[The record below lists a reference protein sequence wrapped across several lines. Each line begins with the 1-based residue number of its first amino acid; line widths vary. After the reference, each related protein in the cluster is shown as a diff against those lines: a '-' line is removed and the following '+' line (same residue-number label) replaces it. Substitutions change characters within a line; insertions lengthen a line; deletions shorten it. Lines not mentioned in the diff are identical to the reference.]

1 MSFLTVGVDPAFC
14 TSGGKNFTDFD
25 LRILSQ
31 LLKALAF
38 FVLGLRNHD
47 SFGISKSVTCRIK
60 CNSEEPFPR
69 VRKAARGNPFEAIH
83 GGATR
88 PSRRRGEMLDAGKR
102 VNLMFARARRASH
115 SSRARV
121 PLAKSGDHPE
131 PSTGV
136 ESVGPPIFCAV
147 ACRL

>member
-69 VRKAARGNPFEAIH
+69 VRKAGCGMEASALLVRFWIRFRSRQPDL
-83 GGATR
+83 TR
-88 PSRRRGEMLDAGKR
+88 PSTPVGKQIDSFSFSVH
-102 VNLMFARARRASH
+102 VN
-115 SSRARV
+115 
-121 PLAKSGDHPE
+121 
-131 PSTGV
+131 
-136 ESVGPPIFCAV
+136 C
-147 ACRL
+147 